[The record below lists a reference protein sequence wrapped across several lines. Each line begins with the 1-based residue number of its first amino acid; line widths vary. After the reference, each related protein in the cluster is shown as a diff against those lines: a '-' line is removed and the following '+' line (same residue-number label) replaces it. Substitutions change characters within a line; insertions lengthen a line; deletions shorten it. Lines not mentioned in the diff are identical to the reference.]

1 MAWLNRSK
9 APLKKGE
16 RTDTPD
22 GLWEKCAKCGE
33 VIFRKNFEANLYV
46 CPKCGHHF
54 PCPPEERLRRFCDPK
69 TFEEHDVE
77 LKSIDPLTFKD
88 SKNYKDRLKAAYEK
102 TGRYD
107 AFVSGSAL
115 LKGQPIQIGA
125 FDFGFIGGSMGSV
138 VGEKITR
145 LFQRAIDKETPA
157 IVFSSSGGARMQEGI
172 VSLMQ
177 MAKTCAV
184 LGNMRERGLP
194 FVSVLCDPTTGG
206 VAASFSMLGDVN
218 IGEPKALIGFAGPRV
233 IQQTIREE
241 LPEGFQSAEY
251 LLGHGMLDFICERK
265 DQRATIAR
273 ILAILMAPRQVGTA
287 KPRSRSTKASRAK
300 AEA

>member
-22 GLWEKCAKCGE
+22 GLWEKCKKCNE
-33 VIFRKNFEANLYV
+33 VIFKKNFEANLFV

-54 PCPPEERLRRFCDPK
+54 PCPPEERLRRFCDPE
-69 TFEEHDVE
+69 TFIEKDLN
-77 LKSIDPLTFKD
+77 LKSIDPLSFKD
-88 SKNYKDRLKAAYEK
+88 SKTYKDRLKAAYKK

-107 AFVSGSAL
+107 AFLSGEGQL
-115 LKGQPIQIGA
+115 LGLPVQVGA
-125 FDFGFIGGSMGSV
+125 FDFSFIGGSMGSV

-145 LFQRAIDKETPA
+145 LFKNCLEKNEPA
-157 IVFSSSGGARMQEGI
+157 IIFSSSGGARMQEGI
-172 VSLMQ
+172 ISLMQ
-177 MAKTCAV
+177 MAKTCTV
-184 LGNMRERGLP
+184 LGDMREKGIP
-194 FVSVLCDPTTGG
+194 FISVLCDPTTGG
-206 VAASFSMLGDVN
+206 VAASFSMLGDLN

-251 LLGHGMLDFICERK
+251 LLGHGMLDFICHRK
-265 DQRATIAR
+265 DLRNTIAK
-273 ILAILMAPRQVGTA
+273 ILKILLRKQNIS
-287 KPRSRSTKASRAK
+287 K
-300 AEA
+300 